1 MDILTIRDEILR
13 LKKEQDVCIL
23 AHSYQTKAITEIADF
38 TGDSYQLS
46 VMASK
51 TDAKTVIMCGVR
63 FMAETVKILSPEK
76 KVILS
81 SPIAGCP
88 MAEQM
93 SREYIESIKKS
104 YPDYAVVAYINTTA
118 ELKTIC
124 DVCVTSASAVKI
136 VKNIPN
142 DKILFIPDC
151 NLGSYVA
158 KNVPDK
164 TFKLLHGGCPIHG
177 GITGEEAR
185 AAKRLHPKALFLVHP
200 ECVPQV
206 VAQADF
212 VGSTTAIMDFAKN
225 SDAKEFIIGTEIAIA
240 EYLQF
245 ECPDKKFYTLSSKL
259 ICPDMKATT
268 LVDVY
273 NILKGDGG
281 EEIVL
286 DPDTIH
292 KARNCIDKMIQLG
305 G

>member
-1 MDILTIRDEILR
+1 MDTITIRDEILR
-13 LKKEQDVCIL
+13 LKKEKDVCIL
-23 AHSYQTKAITEIADF
+23 AHSYQAKAITEIADF

-76 KVILS
+76 TVILS

-93 SREYIESIKKS
+93 SKEYIENIKKS

-151 NLGSYVA
+151 NLGSFVA
-158 KNVPDK
+158 KNVPEK

-177 GITGEEAR
+177 KITGEEAR
-185 AAKRLHPKALFLVHP
+185 VAKRLHPEAKFLVHP

-212 VGSTTAIMDFAKN
+212 VGSTTAIIDYAKN

-240 EYLQF
+240 EFLQF
-245 ECPDKKFYTLSSKL
+245 ECPDKKFYPLSSKL

-281 EEIVL
+281 EVIEL
-286 DPDTIH
+286 PEATIS
-292 KARNCIDKMIQLG
+292 KARACIDKMIELG